1 MALHFFEE
9 VGMVNASRVLA
20 AVVVP
25 IALGSFDAQAV
36 TVDLTAG
43 AAGTTFLN
51 QSFNETRAADVKVL
65 SPLDLSIANMTLRE
79 FNVGPGASGT
89 LGARIYDSVSG
100 ALLSSGSAAVAAG
113 ANQSL
118 TVLVTATLATGH
130 TYRVGFFLDVGG
142 SAGSGDFIDVN
153 PPGLPITAYDENAGL
168 FQITGTFQGLAD
180 SFPTNTNFGL
190 PFISLQVAAVPEATG
205 WVSIAIGL
213 LILVMLARK
222 RNLSVGSD

>member
-1 MALHFFEE
+1 
-9 VGMVNASRVLA
+9 MVNASRVLA
-20 AVVVP
+20 AAVVP

-43 AAGTTFLN
+43 AAGTTFSN

-65 SPLDLSIANMTLRE
+65 SPLDLSVANTTLRE

-100 ALLSSGSAAVAAG
+100 TLLSSGSAPVAAG

-118 TVLVTATLATGH
+118 TVPVTATLATGH

-153 PPGLPITAYDENAGL
+153 PPGLPITPYTENTGL
-168 FQITGTFQGLAD
+168 LQITGTFQQLTD
-180 SFPTNTNFGL
+180 SFPTNQNFGL
-190 PFISLQVAAVPEATG
+190 PFISLDVTPVPEPSK
-205 WVSIAIGL
+205 WVSLAAGL
-213 LILVMLARK
+213 LMLAVVGYK
-222 RNLSVGSD
+222 RGVLPGIIASMPIARTP